1 MKKNINQVSE
11 RIVNW
16 IDKYATKANI
26 DTLIVGVSGGID
38 SSVVSTLCAMT
49 GKKTIIVEM
58 PIRTNENYT
67 LDEESVSTK
76 HVKFLEEKFDNI
88 QSEFVDLT
96 TSFNTVRID
105 INQQSNQSNTENY
118 KLSLAN
124 LASRLRMLTLY
135 SFSNTYGGLVV
146 GTGNKVEDYG
156 IGFFTV
162 GGDGQVDISPIA
174 DLLKSEVYQLGKHLG
189 VIPEILSSKPTDGLW
204 DDGRTDEDQ
213 IGASYDE
220 LEWAMNFVQENWFW
234 EQGMEHEGLLD
245 YDPIANE
252 GIIHGEEILLSDRE
266 KVVLE
271 IYLHRHNKNK
281 FKMQLPPVC
290 DVGFIK

>member
-1 MKKNINQVSE
+1 MLDLKINKVADHIVEWIKDYSDKN
-11 RIVNW
+11 
-16 IDKYATKANI
+16 NI

-58 PIRTNENYT
+58 PIRTNENYI
-67 LDEESVSTK
+67 SVDKSIGRK
-76 HVKFLEEKFDNI
+76 HVEFLTDRFDNI
-88 QSEFVDLT
+88 QAEYVDLT
-96 TSFNTVRID
+96 ISFKTMKSTLNSYTDQIGTG
-105 INQQSNQSNTENY
+105 NFE
-118 KLSLAN
+118 LSLAN
-124 LASRLRMLTLY
+124 MASRLRMLTLY

-174 DLLKSEVYQLGKHLG
+174 DLMKSEVYQLGKHLG
-189 VIPEILSSKPTDGLW
+189 VIDEILNSKPTDGLW

-220 LEWAMNFVQENWFW
+220 LEWAMEAVGVGFGIRED
-234 EQGMEHEGLLD
+234 LD
-245 YDPIANE
+245 KD
-252 GIIHGEEILLSDRE
+252 LTKRQRE
-266 KVVLE
+266 VLK
-271 IYLHRHNKNK
+271 IYLNRHNKNK
-281 FKMQLPPVC
+281 FKMESIPTCIIPSYCKEEERVLE
-290 DVGFIK
+290 

>member
-1 MKKNINQVSE
+1 MDLEKVKNH
-11 RIVNW
+11 IVQW
-16 IDKYATKANI
+16 IKDYSDKNNI

-49 GKKTIIVEM
+49 GKKTSIVEM

-67 LDEESVSTK
+67 SGEESVSTK

-88 QSEFVDLT
+88 QSEYVDLT

-105 INQQSNQSNTENY
+105 INQQSNQSSTENY

-189 VIPEILSSKPTDGLW
+189 VIPEILNSKPTDGLW

-220 LEWAMNFVQENWFW
+220 LEWAMWAVSVGHGIRED
-234 EQGMEHEGLLD
+234 LD
-245 YDPIANE
+245 KDLTE
-252 GIIHGEEILLSDRE
+252 RQRE
-266 KVVLE
+266 VLK
-271 IYLHRHNKNK
+271 IYLDRHNRNK
-281 FKMQLPPVC
+281 FKMDPIPTC
-290 DVGFIK
+290 FIPSECRNEEILTE